1 MSLSVAIKTGV
12 IRIMHTIHL
21 HGSLADHI
29 PDGKFTA
36 AFNNVREA
44 VSCIDANFP
53 GFHDLLRSMK
63 LHVLV
68 GDYDAKRDLDEN
80 QALTYT
86 INNDIHIMPAIE
98 GAGGDNKALNII
110 IGIGLIAV
118 GFVGV
123 PGIALGS
130 AVFGNAIGI
139 TGLQLVA
146 LGTGMVVTALTQPP
160 EMQPEPDAEVSNMY
174 QGPLNT
180 QSESQIVPYVAGTD
194 VVCGGMIIHADLQI
208 VQEI

>member
-1 MSLSVAIKTGV
+1 
-12 IRIMHTIHL
+12 MHTIYL

-36 AFNNVREA
+36 SFNNVREA
-44 VSCIDANFP
+44 VSCINANFP
-53 GFHDLLRSMK
+53 GFHDIIRSMK

-68 GDYDAKRDLDEN
+68 GDIDSEKDLDEK
-80 QALTYT
+80 QALTHT

-98 GAGGDNKALNII
+98 GSGGDNKALKVIL
-110 IGIGLIAV
+110 GIGLIAV
-118 GFVGV
+118 GFIGV

-139 TGLQLVA
+139 TGLQLVGLGAGIVLSA
-146 LGTGMVVTALTQPP
+146 LAQPP
-160 EMQPEPDAEVSNMY
+160 EMQPEPDAETSAMY
-174 QGPLNT
+174 QGPLNSQT
-180 QSESQIVPYVAGTD
+180 EGQIVPYVAGQD
-194 VVCGGMIIHADLQI
+194 VIVGGMIIHADLQI

>member
-1 MSLSVAIKTGV
+1 MY
-12 IRIMHTIHL
+12 TIHL
-21 HGSLADHI
+21 HGALAEHV
-29 PDGKFTA
+29 PGGKFTA

-44 VSCIDANFP
+44 VSCINANFP
-53 GFHDLLRSMK
+53 GFHDLIRSMK

-68 GDYDAKRDLDEN
+68 GDVDKQKDLDEH

-86 INNDIHIMPAIE
+86 INNDIHIMPALE
-98 GAGGDNKALNII
+98 GAGGDNKALKVIL
-110 IGIGLIAV
+110 GIGLIAV
-118 GFVGV
+118 GFIGV

-139 TGLQLVA
+139 TGLQLVGLGAGIVLSA
-146 LGTGMVVTALTQPP
+146 LSQPP
-160 EMQPEPDAEVSNMY
+160 AMQKEPEAETSTMY

-180 QSESQIVPYVAGTD
+180 QAEGSVVPYVAGQD
-194 VVCGGMIIHADLQI
+194 VIVGGMIIHADLQI